1 MRPADTTSRAELEAA
16 LLRRLRGGAPGI
28 PRLPRPAGGPAR
40 FPASPGQAEACARA
54 WRDPA
59 RPDRIVL
66 NGLRLRGPLDVP
78 ALERALAAV
87 VRKHETLRTTFEET
101 GAGVVQVIHPAMDVP
116 VTVVEAA
123 EDDFA
128 AQTLAALEP
137 AMDLRTGP
145 LLRFRVLRPAVD
157 HHIVIV
163 VLHHVIADAR
173 ATEVLLADLAE
184 AYLGADLAPLPIQY
198 ADYVMWHRDRP
209 AAEAGYWRTR
219 LAGATAVPI
228 PSDAPP
234 FDGPAHQGD
243 LLAVP
248 LPDELFARL
257 RAVGRAHGATVFVT
271 ALAAFQVLL
280 ARLGGVR
287 DIAVSVP
294 VAVRDRTEVE
304 GLIADFSRPLVS
316 RLDLAG
322 DPSFEAVLATVRD
335 RFAEDFDH
343 ADLPGTGTELFD
355 HLEFGVDRETA
366 TDGVGLDLEPLPPR
380 RPYAERPLT
389 VRLGHDDE
397 HATLYVTYRCRD
409 FSRARAADL
418 AEDYLAVLAGC
429 LGDPAARPFGPGAP
443 ALRIGRA

>member
-1 MRPADTTSRAELEAA
+1 MGPAETTSRAELEAA
-16 LLRRLRGGAPGI
+16 LLRRLRGKDQGI
-28 PRLPRPAGGPAR
+28 PRRPRPAGPAR
-40 FPASPGQAEACARA
+40 FPASAGQAAACVKA

-66 NGLRLRGPLDVP
+66 SGLRLRAALDVP

-87 VRKHETLRTTFEET
+87 VRRHETLRTTFEPD
-101 GAGVVQVIHPAMDVP
+101 GDDVVQVVHPAMDVP
-116 VTVVEAA
+116 VTVVEAT

-145 LLRFRVLRPAVD
+145 LLRFRVLRLAAD
-157 HHIVIV
+157 DHIVVV

-184 AYLGADLAPLPIQY
+184 AYLGGDLAPLPIQY
-198 ADYVMWHRDRP
+198 ADYVLWQRERP
-209 AAEAGYWRTR
+209 AATAGYWRTR

-228 PSDAPP
+228 PSDSPP

-243 LLAVP
+243 LHTAAVP
-248 LPDELFARL
+248 DALFARL
-257 RAVGRAHGATVFVT
+257 RTVGRAHGVTVFVT

-287 DIAVSVP
+287 DVAVPVP
-294 VAVRDRTEVE
+294 VAVRDRAEVE
-304 GLIADFSRPLVS
+304 GLIADFSHPMVS

-322 DPSFEAVLATVRD
+322 DPSFETLLATVRD
-335 RFAEDFDH
+335 RFAEDLDH
-343 ADLPGTGTELFD
+343 ADVPRELFD

-366 TDGVGLDLEPLPPR
+366 TDGAGPALEPLPPR
-380 RPYAERPLT
+380 WPYAERPLT

-409 FSRARAADL
+409 FSRQRAADL
-418 AEDYLAVLAGC
+418 AEDYLTVLAGC
-429 LGDPAARPFGPGAP
+429 LADPGASPFGPGAP
-443 ALRIGRA
+443 ALRIGCR